1 MKSISLYCIL
11 DCALAWSLSHPW
23 SDSTTI
29 QYMEHTS
36 TTLHSA
42 VVTGYWYN
50 VWNMTWALRSVP
62 SWRAETIFTIIYHRL
77 PPAFRLTD
85 HWDSLLLLTITQYHT
100 HCNDYKT
107 ITQFHSLLNCSLSLL
122 LLNIIRLWPITEV
135 THYNITRIR
144 VIGLTYLILTMLA
157 SSAVV
162 IVVVVIGNII

>member
-1 MKSISLYCIL
+1 MWKHYAFNQALVEAFSLIVKSSRNLRKL
-11 DCALAWSLSHPW
+11 LFETL
-23 SDSTTI
+23 
-29 QYMEHTS
+29 S
-36 TTLHSA
+36 TTLHTVQWL

-122 LLNIIRLWPITEV
+122 LLSITQLWLITKV

-144 VIGLTYLILTMLA
+144 VIGLTYVLDIDNVGL
-157 SSAVV
+157 
-162 IVVVVIGNII
+162 

>member
-29 QYMEHTS
+29 QQYMEHS
-36 TTLHSA
+36 SSSRQYS
-42 VVTGYWYN
+42 GYWYN

-122 LLNIIRLWPITEV
+122 LLNITQLCLTTKV

-144 VIGLTYLILTMLA
+144 VRWIEDWYTWYCQCWPLVLGWLWLW
-157 SSAVV
+157 
-162 IVVVVIGNII
+162 

>member
-1 MKSISLYCIL
+1 MDEKHFIVLYLVSWTVPC
-11 DCALAWSLSHPW
+11 LAWSLSHPW

-29 QYMEHTS
+29 QQYVEHTS
-36 TTLHSA
+36 SSTTAHSA
-42 VVTGYWYN
+42 VAGGYWYN

-85 HWDSLLLLTITQYHT
+85 HWDSVLLLTITQYHT

-122 LLNIIRLWPITEV
+122 LLNITQLWLITEV

-144 VIGLTYLILTMLA
+144 VRWIEDWHTWYWQCCPL
-157 SSAVV
+157 
-162 IVVVVIGNII
+162 

>member
-36 TTLHSA
+36 SSTTLA
-42 VVTGYWYN
+42 GGYWYN

-85 HWDSLLLLTITQYHT
+85 HWDSVLLLTITQYHT
-100 HCNDYKT
+100 HCNEYKT
-107 ITQFHSLLNCSLSLL
+107 ITQFPSLLNCSLSLL
-122 LLNIIRLWPITEV
+122 LLSITQLWLITKV
-135 THYNITRIR
+135 THYNISRIR
-144 VIGLTYLILTMLA
+144 VRGLTYLILTMLA
-157 SSAVV
+157 SRKSFRAEV
-162 IVVVVIGNII
+162 IVVVVVGH

>member
-1 MKSISLYCIL
+1 MKSISLYGIL